1 MAEPAE
7 VRGALFQAIDQ
18 GLAVPG
24 EIVRAAIYERVE
36 RSYQLKREDIP
47 EKLGSFHLA
56 LQDLLGAGAKVMEK
70 LIAKNYYSRLGLN
83 FPEHQNWTLVDYV
96 NHAETQRHG

>member
-1 MAEPAE
+1 MRIQRFP
-7 VRGALFQAIDQ
+7 VDSRTIL
-18 GLAVPG
+18 
-24 EIVRAAIYERVE
+24 EIVRSAIYERLE
-36 RSYQLKREDIP
+36 RSYQIRREEIP
-47 EKLGSFHLA
+47 ERLEVFHHA
-56 LQDLLGAGAKVMEK
+56 LQDLLGASVKVMEK